1 MADLPATPASATVDQ
16 PLGDTVDEEI
26 PEEPKTPPR
35 FSDAE
40 LTEMATTYQAFIKKK
55 QPNFVC
61 CFAAVFHPVH

>member
-1 MADLPATPASATVDQ
+1 MEDPSNPAAASPVDQ
-16 PLGDTVDEEI
+16 SLGDTTDDLI

-35 FSDAE
+35 FSAAE
-40 LTEMATTYQAFIKKK
+40 LTEIENTYLAFIKKK